1 MPYLFI
7 DDGAP
12 EATEYAD
19 NYRWFA
25 AEALPA
31 VLSSLRSPRSSGAS
45 PCRDQCS
52 CRPPSRPRA
61 SGSQSPIVT
70 FACCE
75 NASPLRVVGGST

>member
-31 VLSSLRSPRSSGAS
+31 VLSSLRLARVSAPARG
-45 PCRDQCS
+45 DQCS
-52 CRPPSRPRA
+52 SRPPSRPLA
-61 SGSQSPIVT
+61 AGSQSPIVI

-75 NASPLRVVGGST
+75 NANPLRVVGGST